1 MCRREELQPG
11 AYFSDSTTRKLY
23 ELQYQVNNVVKLAD
37 AGRPIDDP
45 AITSLLVPQALKRL
59 ELVRAAPCLDDLA
72 TVDEWGEAG

>member
-11 AYFSDSTTRKLY
+11 AYFSDKTTRKLY
-23 ELQYQVNNVVKLAD
+23 ELHGQVNNVVKLAD
-37 AGRPIDDP
+37 AGKPIDEP

-72 TVDEWGEAG
+72 TADEWGEAG